1 MFTESA
7 RQRSLSVY
15 HLHMGGPDGD
25 ALEWQALKAQRFEAR
40 LKAIGVRFVKSAWD
54 ADVAVLTGLLLVST
68 LDTVLQELSNLPQPT
83 VLVAVGDCAINGGR
97 WAQLRMSGL
106 AAYPLSHYADIQISV
121 PGDPPTPQALIAA
134 LAAAAER
141 LRHPTER
148 LGTWP
153 DE

>member
-40 LKAIGVRFVKSAWD
+40 LKSIGVRFVTSAWD

-68 LDTVLQELSNLPQPT
+68 VDNVLRELSNLPQPT
-83 VLVAVGDCAINGGR
+83 VLIAVGDCAINGGR
-97 WAQLRMSGL
+97 WAQLGMPGL
-106 AAYPLSHYADIQISV
+106 ARYPLSHYADIQISV

-134 LAAAAER
+134 LAAASER
-141 LRHPTER
+141 LRHPSER
-148 LGTWP
+148 LGGWP